1 MVVYNSMDK
10 DSFEEAKKLCM
21 ELTDRMQKPM
31 VLLIALL
38 HAHRCYSE
46 SDSNYNMVVG

>member
-31 VLLIALL
+31 VLLIAL
-38 HAHRCYSE
+38 HAAADCAAAYLPLLWR
-46 SDSNYNMVVG
+46 V